1 MGAALNAGRHPARAM
16 IAMTATHEVFNQSTP
31 FVDQNLYS
39 TDVALTQAVARFGA
53 DAFEA
58 ELRALGARL
67 GSLAVADSARLANAH
82 PPQLRNF
89 DRSGRRI
96 DEVEFHPAWH
106 DIMRLLI
113 GAGVHADPWV
123 DPGPA
128 AQVARAAKYLLFSQ
142 VENGAQCPVTMTYAV
157 MPVLQR
163 HAAAVPAIAREWLP
177 RIVSHD
183 YDPLSR
189 PIGEKRGALVGMGM
203 TEKQGGSD
211 VRTNTTFAQAD
222 GRGDWGERYR
232 ITGHKW
238 FFSAPQ
244 CDAHLV
250 LAQTDR
256 ASSAGLSCF
265 FVPRWASDGTRN
277 RIAVQRL
284 KDKVGDR
291 SNASSEVEFD
301 AAEGFLMGEPGRGVA
316 TILEMGV
323 HTRMDCA
330 IASAG
335 MMRALLAH
343 ALHHARQRHAF
354 GRPLAEQPVMRNVL
368 ADLAL
373 EAESAMLLALRLARA
388 FDGRHQ
394 RDEHEALLAR
404 VLTPAA
410 KYWIC
415 KRLPMVAA
423 EAMEVFGGNGYV
435 EEAPLARFYRQ
446 APLNSIWEGSGNV
459 MCLDVLRAFARVP
472 AVRDAL
478 FAELRNAQG
487 TNPGYDAFS
496 RGLIDDLQRSTPDE
510 VDARAL
516 TERIALA
523 IQGAL
528 LVQGGDAAVSAAF
541 CASRLADRRWGRAF
555 GTLPAGIDAAPL
567 LARALPA

>member
-1 MGAALNAGRHPARAM
+1 MS
-16 IAMTATHEVFNQSTP
+16 ATHEVLNQSTP
-31 FVDQNLYS
+31 FVDRNLFAID
-39 TDVALTQAVARFGA
+39 TPLQQAVARFGA
-53 DAFEA
+53 AWAGA
-58 ELRALGARL
+58 ELQALGARL
-67 GSLAVADSARLANAH
+67 GTAEVADWARLANAF
-82 PPQLRNF
+82 PPQLKNF
-89 DRSGRRI
+89 DRNGRRT
-96 DEVEFHPAWH
+96 DELEFHPAWH
-106 DIMRLLI
+106 EIMRLMI

-123 DPGPA
+123 DAKPG

-142 VENGAQCPVTMTYAV
+142 VENGAQCPVTMTFAA
-157 MPVLQR
+157 MPVMQR
-163 HAAAVPAIAREWLP
+163 HAAAHPAVARDWLP
-177 RIVSHD
+177 RIVARD
-183 YDPLSR
+183 YDPASK
-189 PIGEKRGALVGMGM
+189 PIEHKRGALLGMGM

-211 VRTNTTFAQAD
+211 VRSNTTFAEPA
-222 GRGDWGERYR
+222 GAGDWGARFR

-256 ASSAGLSCF
+256 ASAAGLSCF
-265 FVPRWASDGTRN
+265 LVPRWASDGARN
-277 RIAVQRL
+277 RIFVQRL

-301 AAEGFLMGEPGRGVA
+301 AAEGFLVGEIGRGIT

-330 IASAG
+330 IGSAG
-335 MMRALLAH
+335 ILRAVLTH
-343 ALHHARQRHAF
+343 ALHHARERSAF
-354 GRPLAEQPVMRNVL
+354 GHLLVDQPIMRNVL

-373 EAESAMLLALRLARA
+373 ESEAATLLALRLAHA
-388 FDGRHQ
+388 FDGRHA

-415 KRLPMVAA
+415 KRLPMAAA
-423 EAMEVFGGNGYV
+423 EAMEVLGGNGYV
-435 EEAPLARFYRQ
+435 EENGIARFYRQ

-459 MCLDVLRAFARVP
+459 MCLDVLRAFSRVP

-478 FAELRNAQG
+478 LAELQSARGGNRD
-487 TNPGYDAFS
+487 YDAFAAA
-496 RGLIDDLQRSTPDE
+496 LADDLRQPEIDEAAARS
-510 VDARAL
+510 L

-523 IQGAL
+523 VQGAL
-528 LVQGGDAAVSAAF
+528 LVTGEDQALADAF
-541 CASRLADRRWGRAF
+541 CSTRLAAGGWGRAF
-555 GTLPAGIDAAPL
+555 GNLPAGVDTQRL

>member
-1 MGAALNAGRHPARAM
+1 MPLQA
-16 IAMTATHEVFNQSTP
+16 
-31 FVDQNLYS
+31 
-39 TDVALTQAVARFGA
+39 AVARFGA
-53 DAFEA
+53 DGFAA
-58 ELRALGARL
+58 ELQRLGARL
-67 GSLAVADSARLANAH
+67 GSSAVAESARLANAN

-106 DIMRLLI
+106 DVMRLLI

-123 DPGPA
+123 DPKPG
-128 AQVARAAKYLLFSQ
+128 AQVARAAKYVLFSQ
-142 VENGAQCPVTMTYAV
+142 IENGAQCPVTMTYAV
-157 MPVLQR
+157 MPVMQR
-163 HAAAVPAIAREWLP
+163 YAAAVPAIARDWLP
-177 RIVSHD
+177 RIVSHE
-183 YDPLSR
+183 YDPASR
-189 PIGEKRGALVGMGM
+189 PIDEKRGALLGMGM

-222 GRGDWGERYR
+222 GSGDWGARYR

-256 ASSAGLSCF
+256 TSSAGLSCF

-277 RIAVQRL
+277 RIQVQRL
-284 KDKVGDR
+284 KDKLGDR

-301 AAEGFLMGEPGRGVA
+301 AAEGFLVGEMGRGVA

-335 MMRALLAH
+335 LMRALVTH
-343 ALHHARQRHAF
+343 ALHHARERMAF
-354 GRPLAEQPVMRNVL
+354 GRLLVDQPVMRAVL
-368 ADLAL
+368 ADLVV

-394 RDEHEALLAR
+394 RVEHEALLAR
-404 VLTPAA
+404 VLTPAS

-415 KRLPMVAA
+415 KRLPTVAA
-423 EAMEVFGGNGYV
+423 EAMEVLGGNGYV
-435 EEAPLARFYRQ
+435 EDAPIARFYRQ

-459 MCLDVLRAFARVP
+459 MCLDVLRAFGKVP
-472 AVRDAL
+472 VVLDAL
-478 FAELRNAQG
+478 VVELRAAKG
-487 TNPGYDAFS
+487 MNPAFDAFS
-496 RGLIDDLQRSTPDE
+496 EALIDDLRHSVFE
-510 VDARAL
+510 EADARAL

-523 IQGAL
+523 TQGAL
-528 LVQGGDAAVSAAF
+528 LLTNGVTAVSDMF
-541 CASRLADRRWGRAF
+541 CATRLADGRWGRTF
-555 GTLPAGIDAAPL
+555 GTLPAGMAAAPL